1 MDTPAVTIYTL
12 PTTPPRWDRVG
23 VFYVVF
29 CSIWTTIV
37 VAGMAFC
44 WYNRQLPILK
54 VRALPLSFG
63 AVIFLHL
70 YWIMA
75 QITYPIAGTIPVIIA
90 YDVQYFV
97 MGTWFPMGIA
107 LFHAANLQFLR
118 VANLQRQFTHPEL
131 KRRIYTGAPSS
142 VLARMRMMDYNT
154 KVMTFIFA
162 GVVIQV

>member
-1 MDTPAVTIYTL
+1 MATTGLTIYDL
-12 PTTPPRWDRVG
+12 PTIPPKWDRVG

-44 WYNRQLPILK
+44 WYNRQLPSLK

-75 QITYPIAGTIPVIIA
+75 QITYPIAGTMPVVIA

-118 VANLQRQFTHPEL
+118 VAELQRQFTHPDL
-131 KRRIYTGAPSS
+131 KRRIDTSAPSS
-142 VLARMRMMDYNT
+142 TLGRTRKMDYNT
-154 KVMTFIFA
+154 KVMTFICT